1 METLSWLSQKHCK
14 NLCLCSNFVSLTTDT
29 FNSQS
34 DLLQPSFF
42 ENFFGNITVFKIF
55 EKPIE

>member
-14 NLCLCSNFVSLTTDT
+14 NLCPCSNFVSLTTDT

-34 DLLQPSFF
+34 DLLQSSFF

-55 EKPIE
+55 EKPVE